1 MRPRSSPMSFIL
13 QNNVVRLYQAGIVVA
28 VAALWEIA
36 SRSGLVDADIFP
48 PLSKVVL
55 TLGRLLH
62 DERFLADVHV
72 TAFECIIGFAIVT
85 PLGLGLGF
93 LIGESERANRA
104 LGGPLQLLMTVPKS
118 VFLPV
123 FVLMFGIGIAQK
135 VIFAVVLAF
144 FIVVPTG
151 IAAVH
156 SVPHALVMAAR
167 SFGATRMQIY
177 LRIYLP
183 AMAPLV
189 VGGARLGL
197 IFVVHGVIFA
207 EMYGATEGIGRSI
220 LTWGE
225 AFQMDYLL
233 AAVLLVLAFTVALNA
248 AMKALENLARART
261 GAAA

>member
-1 MRPRSSPMSFIL
+1 M
-13 QNNVVRLYQAGIVVA
+13 VRLYQTGIVVA
-28 VAALWEIA
+28 LAALWEVA
-36 SRSGLVDADIFP
+36 SRIGLVDPDILP
-48 PLSKVVL
+48 PLSKVVAV
-55 TLGRLLH
+55 LGRLLH
-62 DERFLADVHV
+62 DDRFLSDLYV
-72 TAFECIIGFAIVT
+72 TGFECLMAFVIVAPVGLAIGFI
-85 PLGLGLGF
+85 
-93 LIGESERANRA
+93 IGESQRINRV

-123 FVLMFGIGIAQK
+123 FVLMFGIGIIQK

-156 SVPHALVMAAR
+156 SVPPGLVTAAR
-167 SFGATRMQIY
+167 SFGATRLQIY
-177 LRIYLP
+177 MRIYLP

-189 VGGARLGL
+189 LGGARLGL

-207 EMYGATEGIGRSI
+207 EMYGATDGIGRSI

-233 AAVLLVLAFTVALNA
+233 AAVLLVLIFTVVINA
-248 AMKALENLARART
+248 AMKSFENLARART

>member
-1 MRPRSSPMSFIL
+1 MSSTL
-13 QNNVVRLYQAGIVVA
+13 QNSLVRYYQAGILVTF
-28 VAALWEIA
+28 AALWEIA
-36 SRSGLVDADIFP
+36 SRSGVVDPDIIP
-48 PLSKVVL
+48 PLSKVAL
-55 TLGRLLH
+55 TLTRLLH
-62 DERFLADVHV
+62 DERFLADVRV
-72 TAFECIIGFAIVT
+72 TAFECILGFAIVT

-93 LIGESERANRA
+93 LIGESEQANRA

-156 SVPHALVMAAR
+156 SVPRGLVTATR
-167 SFGATRMQIY
+167 SFGATRLQIY
-177 LRIYLP
+177 LRVYLP

-207 EMYGATEGIGRSI
+207 EMYGATEGVGRSI

-233 AAVLLVLAFTVALNA
+233 AAVLLVLAFTVVLNA
-248 AMKALENLARART
+248 VMKALENLARART
-261 GAAA
+261 GAVA

>member
-1 MRPRSSPMSFIL
+1 LGF
-13 QNNVVRLYQAGIVVA
+13 VIVV
-28 VAALWEIA
+28 
-36 SRSGLVDADIFP
+36 
-48 PLSKVVL
+48 
-55 TLGRLLH
+55 
-62 DERFLADVHV
+62 
-72 TAFECIIGFAIVT
+72 

-93 LIGESERANRA
+93 LIGENQAANRA

-123 FVLMFGIGIAQK
+123 FVLMFGIGVAQK

-156 SVPHALVMAAR
+156 SVSRNLVMAAR
-167 SFGATRMQIY
+167 SFGATRLQIY

-233 AAVLLVLAFTVALNA
+233 AAVLLVLLFTVLLNA
-248 AMKALENLARART
+248 GMKALENMARAKT
-261 GAAA
+261 GVAA

>member
-1 MRPRSSPMSFIL
+1 MSFIL
-13 QNNVVRLYQAGIVVA
+13 PNSVVRRYQAGILAA

-36 SRSGLVDADIFP
+36 SRSGAVDPDVIP
-48 PLSKVVL
+48 PLSKVVV
-55 TLGRLLH
+55 TLFKLLR
-62 DERFLADVHV
+62 DARFLADIQV
-72 TAFECIIGFAIVT
+72 TAFECVLGFVIVV

-93 LIGESERANRA
+93 LIGENQAANRA

-123 FVLMFGIGIAQK
+123 FVLMFGIGVAQK

-156 SVPHALVMAAR
+156 SVSRNLVMAAR
-167 SFGATRMQIY
+167 SFGATRLQIY

-233 AAVLLVLAFTVALNA
+233 AAVLLVLLFTVLLNA
-248 AMKALENLARART
+248 GMKALENMARAKT
-261 GAAA
+261 GVAA